1 MNDAYKLCL
10 EKIPCRVWERKFRQ
24 YNTYN
29 TCMKTC
35 ARFPAQTIYL
45 KCWNMLLISIELAL
59 QPVQLKF
66 FIGYFIYISNVIP
79 LSWFTPQKPPIPI
92 LSPPASM
99 RVCPYLPTHSC
110 LPALE
115 FESLSTNEKT
125 FPKIKVYGS

>member
-92 LSPPASM
+92 LSPP
-99 RVCPYLPTHSC
+99 VTC
-110 LPALE
+110 LPFLQNCSA
-115 FESLSTNEKT
+115 SLSIYKNKQNCAQY
-125 FPKIKVYGS
+125 K